1 MYTHHIIMKC
11 VNKPRVTISLD
22 GDVLENVDRNR
33 GLIPR
38 SAYINAYLKNISACV
53 HSPGKPT

>member
-1 MYTHHIIMKC
+1 MKC